1 MIINYLILIAGVA
14 LVIVGANGLVDGASS
29 IAKRFN
35 ISNLVIGLTVVAF
48 GTSTPELAVS
58 VLSTLKGSTDIA
70 IGNVI
75 GSNILNIFLILGISA
90 VIYPLTVHS
99 STIWK
104 EIPLSLLAVIM
115 VIVTANEVIFDGS
128 GSAAITRSDGIILL
142 SFFLI
147 FIYYSFGVAKN
158 TRDSIHN
165 EVKKMPVIKSV
176 IYVVLGLT
184 GLYFGGQFIVE
195 SAIKIARSFEI
206 SEAIIGL
213 TIVAVGTSL
222 PELATSIVAAIKK
235 NSDIAVG
242 NVVGSNIF
250 NVFFILGVSGLIRPL
265 PLGNITMV
273 DLLVALFASLLLFL
287 FCFTFKGRKINR
299 VEGLIFLVIYVVYTY
314 YLIKVS

>member
-75 GSNILNIFLILGISA
+75 GSNILNIFLILGIAA
-90 VIYPLTVHS
+90 VIFPLTVHS

-158 TRDSIHN
+158 TQDSIHN
-165 EVKKMPVIKSV
+165 EVKKMPVLKSV

-299 VEGLIFLVIYVVYTY
+299 VEGLIFLVIYAVYTY
-314 YLIKVS
+314 YLIKAS

>member
-75 GSNILNIFLILGISA
+75 GSNILNIFLILGIAA
-90 VIYPLTVHS
+90 VIFPLTVHS

-158 TRDSIHN
+158 TQDSIHN
-165 EVKKMPVIKSV
+165 EVKKMPVLKSV

-265 PLGNITMV
+265 PLGNITIV

-299 VEGLIFLVIYVVYTY
+299 VEGLIFLVIYAVYTY
-314 YLIKVS
+314 YLIKAS